1 LVEYALLTGG
11 SFLTTLLNSMKPG
24 LSTVSIFCSKFGIS
38 LSSNE
43 ALVAVLALVVLVF
56 ASLFFAT
63 KKM

>member
-24 LSTVSIFCSKFGIS
+24 LETVSIFSSKFGIS